1 MAPSK
6 REREYARKREAKW
19 DERRR
24 AKQERRRRIGVIV
37 AIVAIFGLVAGGAL
51 VAGLTSSDDPAPA
64 SGAQDEQAAA
74 GACPPGATE
83 ARDGGE
89 VPDPAVAEDRAW
101 TASVDLCVDGAT
113 ETVGL
118 ELVGAEAPQAVA
130 SFVSLAQQGY
140 FDGTQCHRLTT
151 QGIHVLQCGDPTATG
166 TGGPGYSFGP
176 VENAPADDV
185 YPAGTLAMARRGGD
199 AASMGSQFFLVYED
213 STIPSDAAGGYTVF
227 GTVTSGLDTIQAVA
241 DAGTADGAGDGSPAS
256 PVIIEGVETQ

>member
-6 REREYARKREAKW
+6 REREYARKREAKFAA
-19 DERRR
+19 RRR
-24 AKQERRRRIGVIV
+24 AKQERRRRIGIVV
-37 AIVAIFGLVAGGAL
+37 AIVAILGLVGGGAL
-51 VAGLTSSDDPAPA
+51 VAGLTASEDAPVA
-64 SGAQDEQAAA
+64 SGVETPA
-74 GACPPGATE
+74 GAACPLGSTE

-89 VPDPAVAEDRAW
+89 LPDPSVAEDRSW
-101 TASVDLCVDGAT
+101 TASLDLCVDGVT
-113 ETVGL
+113 ETVEL
-118 ELVGAEAPQAVA
+118 ELAGADAPQAVA
-130 SFVSLAQQGY
+130 SFVALADQGY

-151 QGIHVLQCGDPTATG
+151 QGIYVLQCGDPTATG

-213 STIPSDAAGGYTVF
+213 STIPSDAAGGYKVF
-227 GTVTSGLDTIQAVA
+227 GTVTSGLDLIQAVA
-241 DAGTADGAGDGSPAS
+241 DAGTADGAGDGSPVS